1 MKKISFLLA
10 GVLALN
16 GCANLLSERPC
27 ISGAQEFKP
36 VIQVQKVKQTPK
48 LAATIYF
55 TDGSF
60 SLTKAEKQGLKQIA
74 AQAQKTGA
82 DLKIV
87 GHASSR
93 TRQTTLI
100 EHTMINLGISGKRA
114 VSVVKTLAQYGMPLH
129 KMRYEALADSQPA
142 APEVNAEAEAL
153 NRRVEIF
160 YLYKE

>member
-1 MKKISFLLA
+1 MLA

-55 TDGSF
+55 ADGSF

-74 AQAQKTGA
+74 AQAQKT
-82 DLKIV
+82 KI
-87 GHASSR
+87 
-93 TRQTTLI
+93 RQKIITANAFFMNTPPLI
-100 EHTMINLGISGKRA
+100 I
-114 VSVVKTLAQYGMPLH
+114 Y
-129 KMRYEALADSQPA
+129 
-142 APEVNAEAEAL
+142 
-153 NRRVEIF
+153 
-160 YLYKE
+160 